1 MKLVVLCSGN
11 GSNFENI
18 LRSCWK
24 HEVVGMIHNTKDCYA
39 RIRANKFG
47 IPSCYIQ
54 HKDEDTMIDC
64 INMVKPDLVV
74 LAGYMRVLSEKVI
87 NSVPKI
93 INIHPSLLPKYKC
106 LHAIERALESGD
118 DATGVTVH
126 YVSPELDSGD
136 IIIQN
141 RVPILQDDT
150 VESLSKRIQ
159 RMEHSIM
166 PIAIDQALSDS

>member
-54 HKDEDTMIDC
+54 HKDEDTLIDC

-93 INIHPSLLPKYKC
+93 INIHPSLLPKYKG

-150 VESLSKRIQ
+150 VESLIKRIQ
-159 RMEHSIM
+159 RMAHSIM

>member
-93 INIHPSLLPKYKC
+93 INIHPSLLPKYKG

-166 PIAIDQALSDS
+166 PIEIDQALSDS

>member
-54 HKDEDTMIDC
+54 HKDEDTLIDC

-93 INIHPSLLPKYKC
+93 INIHPSLLPKYKG

-150 VESLSKRIQ
+150 VESLIKRIQ

>member
-47 IPSCYIQ
+47 IPSCYIK

-87 NSVPKI
+87 NSVPKM
-93 INIHPSLLPKYKC
+93 INIHPSLLPNYKG

-126 YVSPELDSGD
+126 YVTPELDSGD

-141 RVPILQDDT
+141 TVPILQDDT
-150 VESLSKRIQ
+150 VESLTKRIQ

-166 PIAIDQALSDS
+166 PVAIDKALSDS

>member
-93 INIHPSLLPKYKC
+93 INIHPSLLPKYKG

>member
-47 IPSCYIQ
+47 IPSCYIK

-87 NSVPKI
+87 NSVPKM
-93 INIHPSLLPKYKC
+93 INIHPSLLPNYKG

-126 YVSPELDSGD
+126 YVTPELDSGD

-141 RVPILQDDT
+141 TVPILQDDT
-150 VESLSKRIQ
+150 VESLTKRIQ

-166 PIAIDQALSDS
+166 PLAIDKALSDS

>member
-93 INIHPSLLPKYKC
+93 INIHPSLLPKYKG

-166 PIAIDQALSDS
+166 PIAIDKALGDS

>member
-54 HKDEDTMIDC
+54 HKDEDTLIDC

-93 INIHPSLLPKYKC
+93 INIHPSLLPKYKG

>member
-1 MKLVVLCSGN
+1 
-11 GSNFENI
+11 
-18 LRSCWK
+18 
-24 HEVVGMIHNTKDCYA
+24 MIHNTKDCYA

-93 INIHPSLLPKYKC
+93 INIHPSLLPKYKG

>member
-93 INIHPSLLPKYKC
+93 INIHPSLLPKYKG

-141 RVPILQDDT
+141 RVPILEDDT